1 MQFIKINCRIRVY
14 TVFLIKIYIMQNI
27 LKFSLIII
35 FALFIFNI
43 KAQPPVGYY
52 NSAIGL
58 TGAPL
63 KTALYNIIKGHTVQ
77 SYPLWE
83 WYDNTDLRTDGKIWD
98 IYTDNCIFT
107 YSTDQCGSY
116 SNICDCYNNE
126 HSFPKSWFGDVSPM
140 NSDIFHIYPTD
151 GKVNGIHS
159 NYPFGETS
167 SGTVWGNAKLGT
179 STFPGYTGIVFEP
192 SDEYKGDLART
203 YFYMVTRYENIVAG
217 WETDDPNGDAMLDG
231 TSFPC
236 FEPWALSLL
245 LKWNTQD
252 TVSQKEINRNNAI
265 YTTVQ
270 HNRNPYIDHPEWV
283 TSIWGPASSVSENFN
298 NISVSIFPNP
308 AVNYVHINLNL
319 TNNTNYE
326 LSLFN
331 SDGTNIFTKYKNNR
345 EEEIDFSGL
354 PDGVY
359 IVTLKSENFFK
370 AQKIVVI
377 K

>member
-151 GKVNGIHS
+151 GKVNGMRS
-159 NYPFGETS
+159 NYPYGESTN
-167 SGTVWGNAKLGT
+167 GTVYGNSKLGNCT
-179 STFPGYTGIVFEP
+179 YPGYTGTVFEP

>member
-1 MQFIKINCRIRVY
+1 
-14 TVFLIKIYIMQNI
+14 
-27 LKFSLIII
+27 
-35 FALFIFNI
+35 
-43 KAQPPVGYY
+43 
-52 NSAIGL
+52 
-58 TGAPL
+58 
-63 KTALYNIIKGHTVQ
+63 
-77 SYPLWE
+77 
-83 WYDNTDLRTDGKIWD
+83 
-98 IYTDNCIFT
+98 
-107 YSTDQCGSY
+107 
-116 SNICDCYNNE
+116 
-126 HSFPKSWFGDVSPM
+126 
-140 NSDIFHIYPTD
+140 
-151 GKVNGIHS
+151 
-159 NYPFGETS
+159 
-167 SGTVWGNAKLGT
+167 
-179 STFPGYTGIVFEP
+179 
-192 SDEYKGDLART
+192 DEYKGDLART

>member
-1 MQFIKINCRIRVY
+1 
-14 TVFLIKIYIMQNI
+14 MQNI

-126 HSFPKSWFGDVSPM
+126 HSCSKSWFGDVSPM

-151 GKVNGIHS
+151 GKVNGMRS
-159 NYPFGETS
+159 NYPYGESTN
-167 SGTVWGNAKLGT
+167 GTVYGNSKLGNCT
-179 STFPGYTGIVFEP
+179 YPGYTGTVFEP

>member
-140 NSDIFHIYPTD
+140 NSDIFHIYPND
-151 GKVNGIHS
+151 GKVNGMRS
-159 NYPFGETS
+159 NYPYGESTN
-167 SGTVWGNAKLGT
+167 GTVYGNSKLGNCT
-179 STFPGYTGIVFEP
+179 YPGYTGTVFEP

-217 WETDDPNGDAMLDG
+217 WETDDPSGDAMLDG

>member
-126 HSFPKSWFGDVSPM
+126 HSFSKSWFGDVSPM

-151 GKVNGIHS
+151 GKVNGMRS
-159 NYPFGETS
+159 NYPYGESTN
-167 SGTVWGNAKLGT
+167 GTVYGNSKLGNCT
-179 STFPGYTGIVFEP
+179 YPGYTGTVFEP

>member
-1 MQFIKINCRIRVY
+1 MQISFRLS
-14 TVFLIKIYIMQNI
+14 FLIVGLI
-27 LKFSLIII
+27 LFL
-35 FALFIFNI
+35 NTT
-43 KAQPPVGYY
+43 AQIPAGYY
-52 NSAIGL
+52 NSATGL

-77 SYPLWE
+77 SYPLWT

-98 IYTDNCIFT
+98 IYSDNCNFT

-126 HSFPKSWFGDVSPM
+126 HSFPKSWFNDVSPM

-151 GKVNGIHS
+151 GKVNGMRS

-167 SGTVWGNAKLGT
+167 TGTVYGNGKLGN
-179 STFPGYTGIVFEP
+179 STYSGYTNIVFEP
-192 SDEYKGDLART
+192 ADQYKGDLART
-203 YFYMVTRYENIVAG
+203 YFYMVTRYENVVAG
-217 WETDDPNGDAMLDG
+217 WENYDTNGDAMLNG

-252 TVSQKEINRNNAI
+252 PVSQKEIDRNNKI
-265 YTTVQ
+265 YSLVQ
-270 HNRNPYIDHPEWV
+270 HNRNPFIDHPEWV
-283 TSIWGPASSVSENFN
+283 TSIWGPAAGINNMENN
-298 NISVSIFPNP
+298 TSVSIFPNP
-308 AVNYVHINLNL
+308 ATSSIHISLNAKI
-319 TNNTNYE
+319 NKPYE
-326 LSLFN
+326 LSLFK
-331 SDGTNIFTKYKNNR
+331 SDGTNIFTKQKLSR

-359 IVTLKSENFFK
+359 FVKIISETFS
-370 AQKIVVI
+370 KIEKVVI
-377 K
+377 LK